1 MKEVNMVES
10 SQSTGNKNPSDTGTK
25 VDEYATK
32 LDAGNPDK
40 AKTFLQNT
48 YSSEE
53 LVNILTEG
61 NPVVEKSI
69 KKAYNADL
77 SRAGKQSELD
87 IMKNLA
93 KRADLSSGEPT
104 AKGTGSG
111 GEMTPE
117 EEKYIARY
125 EAAVKRMEDIE
136 KLDERFS
143 TIDEKLKSAEG
154 RTQSLESMHSSQEV
168 RIRNKRLQEGFEE
181 FKEMLGEAEAI
192 SLYDP
197 DNPSKTGIGQLL
209 HPESID
215 DSTPE
220 GRKEKEWAQRRS
232 PFCYDYVN
240 PVLGALRF
248 LGMGDA
254 MTKAFGEQAPETEG
268 AGKATLGDAVLKG
281 EPLREDFFG
290 GVLGIKKK

>member
-1 MKEVNMVES
+1 MPEN
-10 SQSTGNKNPSDTGTK
+10 SQKTGDENPSDAGTK

-48 YSSEE
+48 YTTEE
-53 LVNILTEG
+53 LVDILTKED
-61 NPVVEKSI
+61 VVVDKSI

-93 KRADLSSGEPT
+93 RQSSLSSEEST
-104 AKGTGSG
+104 IKGTGSE

-117 EEKYIARY
+117 EEKYIARL
-125 EAAVKRMEDIE
+125 EAAAKQMEGIE
-136 KLDERFS
+136 KFSERFAA
-143 TIDEKLKSAEG
+143 IDEKLKSAEG

-168 RIRNKRLQEGFEE
+168 RIRDKRLQEGFEE
-181 FKEMLGEAEAI
+181 FKEMLGEAEAVA
-192 SLYDP
+192 LYDP
-197 DNPSKTGIGQLL
+197 DNPQKTGIGQLL

-220 GRKEKEWAQRRS
+220 GKRIKGWAQRRS
-232 PFCYDYVN
+232 PLCYDYVN
-240 PVLGALRF
+240 PVLGALR
-248 LGMGDA
+248 LVGTGDT
-254 MTKAFGEQAPETEG
+254 MTKAFGEKAPETEG
-268 AGKATLGDAVLKG
+268 AGKATLGEAKPKSEIAD
-281 EPLREDFFG
+281 DFFG
-290 GVLGIKKK
+290 NTLGVKE